1 MASFSVN
8 VLQIR
13 DSSFNIGFKMG
24 NFIQNKPILK
34 TLELITK
41 PEIDFKNM
49 RSIYST
55 FAPHLLEELEGLSQG
70 LEIPLNRAASLFSG
84 YDLPRTEAMGCS
96 AIITTDYYVR
106 NYDFSPTLY
115 DGIFSL
121 VQPDT
126 AFATAGYNLQLIGRH
141 DGVNQEGLVAGLHFV
156 SNNDYTRGVS
166 PWTSIRM
173 VLDIFSTTD
182 DAINML
188 KEIPHSACYNFSLGD
203 KKGNIAEVE
212 ASPGKVIVRRGESL
226 LSCVNH
232 FQTDMLKNKN
242 RTSIEGSVH
251 RNNYLL
257 GFKDKNMTHSEMFDN
272 FNDTTSPV
280 FFTDYDNFFGTLHTF
295 SYSYKDSRIL
305 TAIARS
311 NQVLDIN
318 FQEWLEGETIN
329 DPILQGIIEEGS

>member
-1 MASFSVN
+1 MSNFSVN

-13 DSSFNIGFKMG
+13 DSSFNTGSKMG
-24 NFIQNKPILK
+24 KFIRNKPILK

-49 RSIYST
+49 ESIYST

-70 LEIPLNRAASLFSG
+70 LEISLNKAASLFSG
-84 YDLPRTEAMGCS
+84 YDVPKTEAMGCS
-96 AIITTDYYVR
+96 AIITKDYYVR
-106 NYDFSPTLY
+106 NYDFSPALY
-115 DGIFSL
+115 DGVFSL
-121 VQPDT
+121 VQSDR
-126 AFATAGYNLQLIGRH
+126 AFATAGYNLQIIGRH

-156 SNNDYTRGVS
+156 SNNDHTRGVS

-173 VLDIFSTTD
+173 VLDSCSTTD

-188 KEIPHSACYNFSLGD
+188 EEIPHSACYNFSLGD

-212 ASPGKVIVRRGESL
+212 VSPGKVIVRRGQSL

-232 FQTDMLKNKN
+232 FQTDLLKNKN
-242 RTSIEGSVH
+242 RSSIEGSVQ

-257 GFKDKNMTHSEMFDN
+257 SFKDKNITHSEMFDN
-272 FNDTTSPV
+272 FNDITSAV
-280 FFTDYDNFFGTLHTF
+280 FFTDYDNLFGTLHTF
-295 SYSYKDSRIL
+295 SYSHQDSRIL

-318 FQEWLEGETIN
+318 FQDWIKGETIN
-329 DPILQGIIEEGS
+329 DHILKGIIE